1 MTDAERKAKYKYRAK
16 GKRLTIDFYQTEL
29 DLYEHIEKQPQKAT
43 YIKDLIRSDMKK
55 DKA

>member
-43 YIKDLIRSDMKK
+43 YIKDLIRADMKK